1 MVNYRFTWLILGLL
15 WLIIGLLWLIDGLP
29 WLIIGYSGY
38 NYQFTMIWLLL
49 SVYHG

>member
-38 NYQFTMIWLLL
+38 NYQFTMIWL
-49 SVYHG
+49 